1 MPYSVLSCFSFKP
14 PHDRES
20 WAGCREVEDAEQVII
35 SIIPTL
41 ASGRLI
47 VVQVRWPLQLLYDFE
62 DWLAVERQ
70 VDAELRIPFP
80 KGVRILAVEF

>member
-1 MPYSVLSCFSFKP
+1 M
-14 PHDRES
+14 
-20 WAGCREVEDAEQVII
+20 I
-35 SIIPTL
+35 SIVPTL

-47 VVQVRWPLQLLYDFE
+47 VVQVRWPLQPLYDFE

-80 KGVRILAVEF
+80 KVVSILAVEF

>member
-1 MPYSVLSCFSFKP
+1 MI
-14 PHDRES
+14 
-20 WAGCREVEDAEQVII
+20 G
-35 SIIPTL
+35 IIPTL

-47 VVQVRWPLQLLYDFE
+47 VVQVRWPLQPLYDFE

-80 KGVRILAVEF
+80 KVVRILAVECEICFATY

>member
-20 WAGCREVEDAEQVII
+20 WAGCREVEDAEQVMI
-35 SIIPTL
+35 SIIPSL

-47 VVQVRWPLQLLYDFE
+47 VVQVRWPLQPLYNFE
-62 DWLAVERQ
+62 DWLAVEGQ
-70 VDAELRIPFP
+70 VGAELRMSFP
-80 KGVRILAVEF
+80 KVVRIIAVK

>member
-1 MPYSVLSCFSFKP
+1 M
-14 PHDRES
+14 
-20 WAGCREVEDAEQVII
+20 I

-47 VVQVRWPLQLLYDFE
+47 VVQVRWPLQPLYDFE

-80 KGVRILAVEF
+80 KVVRILAVEL

>member
-1 MPYSVLSCFSFKP
+1 M
-14 PHDRES
+14 
-20 WAGCREVEDAEQVII
+20 I
-35 SIIPTL
+35 SIILTL

-47 VVQVRWPLQLLYDFE
+47 VVQVRWPLQPLYDFE

-80 KGVRILAVEF
+80 KVVRILAVEFCGLLHHVLNVALHLGNSPRSAMNVKW